1 MAIKLYKSTINSRR
15 HASVLD
21 PKTFTNKKPEKSLL
35 VIKKKHGG
43 RNNQGKIMIRHRGG
57 GAKRFLRVIDSR
69 RLDFDKPATVTAVEY
84 DPGRS
89 ALIVLLSY
97 EDGKKAYILA
107 PEGVKVGDVLMSSKN
122 KIEAK
127 PGNRMRLENIPVGML
142 VHCIEFFP
150 GRGGE
155 LVRSAGMGAQLMG
168 VEGDYAQIKL
178 PSGESRLVSK
188 NCSATIGMVGNAEHR
203 LIRLGKAGRMR
214 NKGIRPRVR
223 GKVMNPVDHPHGG
236 GEGRNSIGLKYPKT
250 PWGKHALGVA
260 TRDPKKWTD
269 SLITERRK
277 KNK

>member
-1 MAIKLYKSTINSRR
+1 MAIKQYKSTINSRR

-21 PKTFTNKKPEKSLL
+21 PKTFSGKRPEKSLL

-57 GAKRFLRVIDSR
+57 GAKRFLRVLDSHR
-69 RLDFDKPATVTAVEY
+69 FDFDKPATVAAIEY

-89 ALIVLLSY
+89 SLIALLSY
-97 EDGKKAYILA
+97 EDGKKIYILA
-107 PEGVKVGDVLMSSKN
+107 PEGVKAGDILMSSKN

-127 PGNRMRLENIPVGML
+127 PGNRMPLQHIPVGML
-142 VHCIEFFP
+142 VHSIEFFP

-168 VEGDYAQIKL
+168 VEGEYAQVKL

-188 NCSATIGMVGNAEHR
+188 DCFATVGMVGNAEHR
-203 LIRLGKAGRMR
+203 LVRLGKAGRMR

-236 GEGRNSIGLKYPKT
+236 GEGRNPIGLKYPKT

-260 TRDPKKWTD
+260 TRDPKKWTS
-269 SLITERRK
+269 SLIMERRK
-277 KNK
+277 KKK